1 MTPETD
7 EVRVTSEKNVPAGR
21 IVRLLSPEEKQ
32 RTRFLYEEA
41 FPEDGP
47 ELTDYYYDRKMAGNE
62 VFAALDSTEHA
73 LGMLCLNPYR
83 VMVRGT
89 EYPLSYIVAVA
100 TEKTHRREGVMR
112 SVLTAALRRLRG
124 RS

>member
-1 MTPETD
+1 MRPEKD
-7 EVRVTSEKNVPAGR
+7 GPAR
-21 IVRLLSPEEKQ
+21 LIVRLLSREEKE

-47 ELTDYYYDRKMAGNE
+47 KLTDYYYKIKMAGNE
-62 VFAALDSTEHA
+62 VFAALDRTEHA

-89 EYPLSYIVAVA
+89 EYPLSYIGAVA
-100 TEKTHRREGVMR
+100 T
-112 SVLTAALRRLRG
+112 
-124 RS
+124 